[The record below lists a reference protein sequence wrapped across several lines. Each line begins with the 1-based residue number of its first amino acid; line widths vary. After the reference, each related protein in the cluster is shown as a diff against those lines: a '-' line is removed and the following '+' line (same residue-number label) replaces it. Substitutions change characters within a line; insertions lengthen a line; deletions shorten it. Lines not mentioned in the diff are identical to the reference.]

1 MAAEMTIDLQNV
13 NRAETEVSLLHT
25 PMEQTVKMVAVVES
39 KLLGPDGG
47 NVILDANTR
56 WKTIDIETPPP
67 KGYVYA
73 ALKKANLAGVK
84 YRFGYV
90 ETDQAPV
97 TCGWA
102 GLDKIKIGIIATD
115 SDGEIL
121 AKNRTGTGDNRQ
133 YYYMLS
139 AQMICVRADLV

>member
-1 MAAEMTIDLQNV
+1 MAAEITIDLQKA
-13 NRAETEVSLLHT
+13 NRAALDVNLTGTARET
-25 PMEQTVKMVAVVES
+25 PVKMVAVVEQ
-39 KLLGPDGG
+39 KLLGPNGG
-47 NVILDANTR
+47 DVILDANTR
-56 WKTIDIETPPP
+56 WKIIDIVTPPP

-73 ALKKANLAGVK
+73 ALKKANLAGAK
-84 YRFGYV
+84 YRFGNI
-90 ETDQAPV
+90 ETDNAPV

-115 SDGEIL
+115 SDGKIL

-133 YYYMLS
+133 YYYTLS